1 MVWGKDA
8 AVNMPSCRGI
18 TLSITSAV
26 DSKVYPEFPH
36 PETSQF
42 QNSGSYTLPGNNIKA
57 TSSLPSKKRPG
68 NNAPDSS
75 NPFVS
80 VYIPSL
86 PGKHN
91 VLRFKAFEYMNL
103 TTSQGTRFAVQY
115 SIDPPHTD
123 GTNVFLKLFMN
134 GRHVTS
140 WGIDPRT
147 MPVGRAMLG
156 LFEAD
161 KKLKSKALIL
171 NPAETKPFYFNNQ
184 KGDVSAA
191 ENGGVIEVRVFRACG
206 KRRRGAILDAFRGQ
220 DKYGI
225 E

>member
-1 MVWGKDA
+1 
-8 AVNMPSCRGI
+8 MPSCRGM
-18 TLSITSAV
+18 TLSITSAG

-42 QNSGSYTLPGNNIKA
+42 PNIGSSTRPGSNAKA
-57 TSSLPSKKRPG
+57 PSSLRSKGRPG
-68 NNAPDSS
+68 NNVLDSS
-75 NPFVS
+75 NPYVS

-91 VLRFKAFEYMNL
+91 VLPFKAYEPDSL
-103 TTSQGTRFAVQY
+103 QGTRFVVLY

-156 LFEAD
+156 LFEAN
-161 KKLKSKALIL
+161 KKLKSKALIP
-171 NPAETKPFYFNNQ
+171 NPAETKPFYFNDQ
-184 KGDVSAA
+184 KRDVSAA
-191 ENGGVIEVRVFRACG
+191 EDGGVIEVRVFRACG

-220 DKYGI
+220 DMFGI